1 MNPLGNPNP
10 KGTLITVPQ
19 AAYESNLSIKT
30 TRKLAKE
37 AGAFVKIG
45 GSSRVIG
52 EKFFSYICN
61 TYAE

>member
-10 KGTLITVPQ
+10 NGMLITVPQ

-30 TRKLAKE
+30 TRRLAKE
-37 AGAFVKIG
+37 AGAFLKIG
-45 GSSRVIG
+45 GASRVDS
-52 EKFFSYICN
+52 EKYFAYICN

>member
-1 MNPLGNPNP
+1 MHPLSNPNP

-45 GSSRVIG
+45 GSSRVDS
-52 EKFFSYICN
+52 ERYFAYICN